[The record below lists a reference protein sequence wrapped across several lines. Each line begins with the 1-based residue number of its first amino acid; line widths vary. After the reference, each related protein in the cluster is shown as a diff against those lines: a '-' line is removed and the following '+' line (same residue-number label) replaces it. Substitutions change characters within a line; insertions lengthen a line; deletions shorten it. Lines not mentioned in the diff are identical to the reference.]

1 MSIHSGEDV
10 GAFVSGFPPVLI
22 MGLIIRHHLHEVLF
36 SNLIYHLINYCK
48 LDLDSRRWHQ
58 WTYEKLTLCC
68 NIRGN

>member
-48 LDLDSRRWHQ
+48 VVTGVS
-58 WTYEKLTLCC
+58 TYIGRINELTKNCC
-68 NIRGN
+68 FIEV